1 MHSTAARFADLARD
15 EYGFE
20 PEVTEFPEGT
30 KTAADAAAA
39 IGCDVAQI
47 GSSIV
52 LVVDAGTDD
61 EQVVVS
67 VTSGANRVDTEKL
80 ADLAGGESARM
91 AEPDEVKAATGWTIG
106 GVPPFCHEGDLPVF
120 VDETLQEFE
129 TVWVAAGTPD
139 AVFPLDP
146 DELAALSGGTVAD
159 VVE

>member
-1 MHSTAARFADLARD
+1 MHSTAARFADRARE
-15 EYGFE
+15 EYEFD

-39 IGCDVAQI
+39 IGCDVGQI

-80 ADLAGGESARM
+80 AALAGGERARM

-139 AVFPLDP
+139 AVFPIDP
-146 DELAALSGGTVAD
+146 EALAELSGGTVAD
-159 VVE
+159 VAE

>member
-1 MHSTAARFADLARD
+1 MHSTAARFGEVARE
-15 EYGFE
+15 EYGFD

-52 LVVDAGTDD
+52 LVVDPGTED

-67 VTSGANRVDTEKL
+67 VTSGANHVDTEKL
-80 ADLAGGESARM
+80 AALAGGETARM
-91 AEPDEVKAATGWTIG
+91 AEPDEVKDATGWTIG
-106 GVPPFCHEGDLPVF
+106 GVPPFCHEDDIPVF
-120 VDETLQEFE
+120 VDETLEEFE

-146 DELAALSGGTVAD
+146 GRLSELSGGTVAD
-159 VVE
+159 VAE

>member
-1 MHSTAARFADLARD
+1 MHSTAARFGEVARE
-15 EYGFE
+15 EYGFD
-20 PEVTEFPEGT
+20 PAVTEFPEGT

-52 LVVDAGTDD
+52 LVVDPGTED

-80 ADLAGGESARM
+80 ADLAGGETARM
-91 AEPDEVKAATGWTIG
+91 AEPDEVKGATGWTIG
-106 GVPPFCHEGDLPVF
+106 GVPPFCHEVDLPVF
-120 VDETLQEFE
+120 VDETLLEFE

-139 AVFPLDP
+139 AVFPLTP
-146 DELAALSGGTVAD
+146 DELATLSGGTVTD
-159 VVE
+159 VAE